1 MYFTKF
7 LLVVSVVVICTFIH
21 IGIFDK
27 LFPQL
32 KKFKE
37 YRYLNHLLKL
47 TSVLPMAIVGS
58 VYAHIF
64 MSKDSVWYVIISTY
78 SNWLLAVGLASVM
91 VLLKIDSTEKSNKD
105 V

>member
-1 MYFTKF
+1 
-7 LLVVSVVVICTFIH
+7 
-21 IGIFDK
+21 
-27 LFPQL
+27 
-32 KKFKE
+32 
-37 YRYLNHLLKL
+37 
-47 TSVLPMAIVGS
+47 MAIVGS